1 MRIVVCVKQRADGDL
16 NPFDACAYEAALRI
30 SGSEVILLSMAP
42 EKSKSML
49 LSLTRL
55 GAKEAYLLCDKAFAG
70 ADTLATSYALSKALE
85 KLSPQLVFCGRQTVD
100 GDTGQVGPGLS
111 EFMQM
116 SLITNVMSIKSADE
130 NEICCV
136 DRSGE
141 EKTAQYPALIT
152 LERINDLRLPSIRSK
167 VGNVTVWSAS
177 DIDADISR
185 CGLKGSPTQVL
196 RSFESNT
203 DKRKCTFVSADDIP
217 ALIEKGIADGKKRM
231 EKPLQSGEKLKNLWI
246 IGDKP
251 YEYAKSVSDD
261 VRVIEKND
269 PKILADMIRREQPS
283 AVLWDSSPWSKQAA
297 ARVAVM
303 LNTGLCADCTSLE
316 TDGEKL
322 FMYRPAFSGNII
334 AKIVCKTLPQMAT
347 VRTGEDNTS
356 DVMISI
362 GKGARGAID
371 EIKSFAEKIGAE
383 LVASRGAVDSEMA
396 DYPMQIGLTGR
407 CVNPPVYI
415 AVGVSGAVH
424 HIVGMKS
431 SGKVIAI
438 NSDKNAAIF
447 DYADYGVVGDAKEI
461 FDKLKGD

>member
-42 EKSKSML
+42 EKSREML

-85 KLSPQLVFCGRQTVD
+85 KLKPQLVFCGRQTVD

-111 EFMQM
+111 EFMKM
-116 SLITNVMSIKSADE
+116 SLVTGVMKINSADE
-130 NEICCV
+130 SAISCI
-136 DRSGE
+136 DRAGE
-141 EKTAQYPALIT
+141 EKTVNYPALLTI
-152 LERINDLRLPSIRSK
+152 ERINDLRLPSIRSR

-177 DIDADISR
+177 DIGADVTR
-185 CGLKGSPTQVL
+185 CGLKGSPTQVI

-203 DKRKCTFVSADDIP
+203 DKRRCTFVSAKDLLS
-217 ALIEKGIADGKKRM
+217 LIEKGIADDKKRE
-231 EKPLQSGEKLKNLWI
+231 EKPVQSGEKLKNLWI

-261 VRVIEKND
+261 IRIVEKLD
-269 PKILADMIRREQPS
+269 PEIIADMIRKEDPS
-283 AVLWDSSPWSKQAA
+283 VVLWDSSPWSKQAA

-303 LNTGLCADCTSLE
+303 LGTGLCADCTSLE

-334 AKIVCKTLPQMAT
+334 AKIVCKTRPQMAT
-347 VRTGEDNTS
+347 VRTGEDNAS
-356 DVMISI
+356 EVMISI
-362 GKGARGAID
+362 GKGARDAVS
-371 EIKSFAEKIGAE
+371 EIRAFAEKLDAE
-383 LVASRGAVDSEMA
+383 IVASRGAVDSDMA

-407 CVNPPVYI
+407 CVTPPVYI
-415 AVGVSGAVH
+415 AVGISGAVH
-424 HIVGMKS
+424 HIVGMKN
-431 SGKVIAI
+431 SGIVIAI
-438 NSDKNAAIF
+438 NNDKNATIF
-447 DYADYGVVGDAKEI
+447 DYADYGIIGDAKEI
-461 FDKLKGD
+461 FDKL